1 LQRSPAGRHGRWWRE
16 VSRPPRRC
24 THSYTTGITE
34 SRLERRLGDA
44 PGAIAALL
52 SAAGDRNVC
61 TAARSLILDALA
73 DGLSAA
79 AHGEGAVDVC
89 LRLVCDEAHD
99 ETDSSAEM

>member
-1 LQRSPAGRHGRWWRE
+1 MVEGSLSAAEALHALLHHRYHQIPARAA
-16 VSRPPRRC
+16 
-24 THSYTTGITE
+24 
-34 SRLERRLGDA
+34 LGDA

-61 TAARSLILDALA
+61 TEARSLIFDALA